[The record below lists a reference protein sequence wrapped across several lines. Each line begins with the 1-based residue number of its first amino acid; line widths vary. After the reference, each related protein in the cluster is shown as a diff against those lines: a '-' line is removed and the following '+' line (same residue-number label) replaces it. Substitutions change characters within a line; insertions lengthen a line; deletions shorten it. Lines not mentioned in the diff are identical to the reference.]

1 MQYTLPKSN
10 ILRGYQSFSRII
22 GKGTSVQ
29 QTLLTGYVSAH
40 PGMKPD
46 AVIGFTVSKKKTPL
60 AVHRNRIKRLMRE
73 AVRRHFYQIR
83 EKAAQ
88 KKLNIE
94 IVVSYRGNRNTDV
107 RRLSLLQIEPEWML
121 IQQRIL
127 EML

>member
-22 GKGTSVQ
+22 GNGTSVQ
-29 QTLLTGYVSAH
+29 ETLLTGYVSAQ
-40 PGMKPD
+40 PNTKPD
-46 AVIGFTVSKKKTPL
+46 AVIGFTVSKKRTPL

-73 AVRRHFYQIR
+73 AVRKHFYEIR
-83 EKAAQ
+83 QTAQQ
-88 KKLNIE
+88 KKLNVE
-94 IVVSYRGNRNTDV
+94 IVISYRGNRNTDIE
-107 RRLSLLQIEPEWML
+107 RLSLHQIEPEWIL

>member
-22 GKGTSVQ
+22 GNGTSVQ
-29 QTLLTGYVSAH
+29 ETLLTGYVSAH
-40 PGMKPD
+40 PDSKPD
-46 AVIGFTVSKKKTPL
+46 ATIGFTVSKKKAPL

-73 AVRRHFYQIR
+73 AVRKHFFEILQTA
-83 EKAAQ
+83 KQ
-88 KKLNIE
+88 KELTVE
-94 IVVSYRGNRNTDV
+94 IVVSYRGSRNTDIK
-107 RRLSLLQIEPEWML
+107 RLSLHQIEPEWIL